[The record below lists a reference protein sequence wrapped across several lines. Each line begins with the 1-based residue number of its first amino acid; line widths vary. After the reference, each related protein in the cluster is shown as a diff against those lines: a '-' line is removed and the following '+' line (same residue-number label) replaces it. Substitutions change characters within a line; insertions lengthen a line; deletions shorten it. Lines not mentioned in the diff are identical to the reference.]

1 MNQELKDI
9 EKPVLPPEAV
19 LMPIICG
26 ALMTQ
31 AVGVAARL
39 SIADLLKGGAK
50 SVTELAAATS
60 SHERSLYRVLRS
72 LAGTGIFQEVAPKTF
87 ANTPVSELL
96 RADAPKSMRSAAIFL
111 AEPWHYNVWGE
122 MPESVRTGEAVWKK
136 VYGVEVFDW
145 FAENL
150 EAAEI
155 FNNAMTDMS
164 ATAAPAVIEAYD
176 FSGIKTLA
184 DIAGGHG
191 FLLAQILKANPGL
204 KGILFDTPEVI
215 AGAGSLLQKE
225 KVADRVETM
234 TGDFFREV
242 APADAYIM
250 KHIIHDW
257 DDHRAVLILKNIH
270 RAMNGD
276 GKVLLVESVVP
287 QGNDPHPSKLFDLEM
302 LTSTGGTE
310 RTEAE
315 YGELFAA
322 AGFRLTQILP
332 TKSPFNIV
340 EAVKA

>member
-1 MNQELKDI
+1 M
-9 EKPVLPPEAV
+9 
-19 LMPIICG
+19 
-26 ALMTQ
+26 
-31 AVGVAARL
+31 
-39 SIADLLKGGAK
+39 
-50 SVTELAAATS
+50 
-60 SHERSLYRVLRS
+60 
-72 LAGTGIFQEVAPKTF
+72 
-87 ANTPVSELL
+87 
-96 RADAPKSMRSAAIFL
+96 
-111 AEPWHYNVWGE
+111 
-122 MPESVRTGEAVWKK
+122 
-136 VYGVEVFDW
+136 
-145 FAENL
+145 
-150 EAAEI
+150 
-155 FNNAMTDMS
+155 
-164 ATAAPAVIEAYD
+164 
-176 FSGIKTLA
+176 
-184 DIAGGHG
+184 
-191 FLLAQILKANPGL
+191 
-204 KGILFDTPEVI
+204 I